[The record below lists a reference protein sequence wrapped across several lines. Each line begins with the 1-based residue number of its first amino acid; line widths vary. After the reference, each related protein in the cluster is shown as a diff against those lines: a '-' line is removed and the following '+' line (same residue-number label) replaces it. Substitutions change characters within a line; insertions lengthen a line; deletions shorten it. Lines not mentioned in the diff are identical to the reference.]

1 MTDYHNPAWT
11 KESRFR
17 GSLDDVIIIP
27 LVVVAL
33 ATNKILHFIL
43 LILMRLLDYA
53 FPLAMQIVRLPLFAA
68 RVLGNVIVTAIN
80 GALRLVPLSEADRR
94 RWSVS
99 IRRNWSWLR
108 RKISYQAFERAVHTA
123 FESGMACVF
132 RKCRRF
138 TPNSA
143 LLVIL
148 GAVFWL
154 PISFGAAT
162 AMHAILLAKVASWPA
177 WMQLVHPLATVIAKS
192 KLLVLP
198 VYPAAWPQAKKH
210 PFVQLVFKGYETLKR
225 MYAIKKVG
233 FRYRQVEIAGIK
245 AVERLERT
253 VGIASA
259 VRWLRNA
266 HVAEHF
272 GVEKPTQKLQSF
284 FSRWSIKFSAEY
296 YEAKEQQAPDVLSL
310 SSNKLRTLR

>member
-1 MTDYHNPAWT
+1 MADYHNPAWT

-27 LVVVAL
+27 LVVVTL
-33 ATNKILHFIL
+33 AANKILGFIL
-43 LILMRLLDYA
+43 SILMRLLDYA
-53 FPLAMQIVRLPLFAA
+53 FPLAMQIVWLPLFAA
-68 RVLGNVIVTAIN
+68 RVLGNVIVTAIS
-80 GALRLVPLSEADRR
+80 GALRLVPLSETDRR
-94 RWSVS
+94 RWSIS

-108 RKISYQAFERAVHTA
+108 RKIGYQAFERAVHTA
-123 FESGMACVF
+123 LESGMACVF
-132 RKCRRF
+132 RKCRHL
-138 TPNSA
+138 TPNTA

-148 GAVFWL
+148 GAVLWL

-162 AMHAILLAKVASWPA
+162 AMHAILFAKVTSWPA
-177 WMQLVHPLATVIAKS
+177 WMQLLHPLATVIAKS

-198 VYPAAWPQAKKH
+198 VYPAAWPQAKRH
-210 PFVQLVFKGYETLKR
+210 PLVQLVFKGYETLKR
-225 MYAIKKVG
+225 MYVIKKVG
-233 FRYRQVEIAGIK
+233 FRYRQAEIAAI
-245 AVERLERT
+245 AVVERLERT

-272 GVEKPTQKLQSF
+272 GVEKPTQKLRSF

-296 YEAKEQQAPDVLSL
+296 YEAKEQQASDVLSL
-310 SSNKLRTLR
+310 SSSGLRTLR